1 MTYMYVLYLHSCS
14 SRNLLLVTKK
24 KFWILVLSLCKLSIF
39 SYCTYCTQTA

>member
-24 KFWILVLSLCKLSIF
+24 KVVLDPCVVSV
-39 SYCTYCTQTA
+39 

>member
-24 KFWILVLSLCKLSIF
+24 KKFWILVLSLCK
-39 SYCTYCTQTA
+39 